1 MGTVTKQW
9 GNGDPLTLVTSA
21 GGIAVT
27 SAENL
32 TGADR
37 EMTIRVQTT
46 NQGTK
51 AFQDVLIKQF
61 ANISEYYRN
70 LITYAQNNSIAL
82 PDGTTLSAL
91 KTLITDLDDAGIL
104 DKLDLFYVFC
114 GNGNI
119 NFKLINIINPGTYN
133 GTGYGGLV
141 NSNNGVTGNGSNA
154 RVDTG
159 FNPGI
164 ISDSNRK
171 YQLND
176 ASRGL
181 YLHTYGTGLH
191 TFDGIVGVQENI
203 FQGGS
208 ASGGIRKINQISNNS
223 QAGTIFQ
230 TPGIVALSRNSES
243 SFLEIHNHMSSVNNT
258 PSVGISLIATQSVFR
273 AAVANW
279 GTDTL
284 SCYFM
289 GASITLVESEIMDA
303 AIKTFL
309 NSLV

>member
-1 MGTVTKQW
+1 MATVTKEW
-9 GNGDPLTLVTSA
+9 TNGDLLTLVTSA
-21 GGIAVT
+21 GGIAVS

-46 NQGTK
+46 NQGAK
-51 AFQDVLIKQF
+51 AFQDIPIKQL

-70 LITYAQNNSIAL
+70 LISYAQGNSIAL
-82 PDGTTLSAL
+82 PVELAAL
-91 KTLITDLDDAGIL
+91 RTLITDLDDAGIL
-104 DKLDLFYVFC
+104 DKLDLFYLFA
-114 GNGNI
+114 GSGI
-119 NFKLINIINPGTYN
+119 IAFKLINIVNPGTYN

-141 NSNNGVTGNGSNA
+141 SSNNGVTGNGSNA
-154 RVDTG
+154 RIDTG

-164 ISDSNRK
+164 ISDNNRK

-176 ASRGL
+176 ASRGA

-191 TFDGIVGVQENI
+191 TFDGIAGVQENM
-203 FQGGS
+203 FQGGTT
-208 ASGGIRKINQISNNS
+208 SGGLRKINQKANNS
-223 QAGTIFQ
+223 QTGTLFQ
-230 TPGIVALSRNSES
+230 TPGIVALSRNSAS
-243 SFLEIHNHMSSVNNT
+243 SFLEIHNHISSVNNT
-258 PSVGISLIATQSVFR
+258 SSAGISSFSTQSIFR
-273 AAVANW
+273 AATANW

-289 GASITLVESEIMDA
+289 GASITLAESEIMDA